1 MDIKITSI
9 GTVSN
14 RVSEKKDVSWG
25 EDISQIIL
33 DEKYRGGLSGLEDF
47 SHAVIVYYLDKANF
61 DIEKHLTRKPQN
73 REDMPLVGIFSQR
86 AKDRPNRLAMTAV
99 SIVSVEEDRLTVR
112 GLDRVREGQRR
123 RLEACMA
130 NWRRNRR
137 TIRPYWGKKCFFMVR
152 RMFFRRSRSS
162 VSRGVALGSSF
173 RKIWS
178 WAAVATRTQPAW
190 AQRSARSSSASVGRE
205 L

>member
-112 GLDRVREGQRR
+112 GLDAIDSTPVIDIKPYYPMYDCKNDARVPEWVE
-123 RLEACMA
+123 RLMEH
-130 NWRRNRR
+130 
-137 TIRPYWGKKCFFMVR
+137 YF
-152 RMFFRRSRSS
+152 
-162 VSRGVALGSSF
+162 
-173 RKIWS
+173 
-178 WAAVATRTQPAW
+178 
-190 AQRSARSSSASVGRE
+190 
-205 L
+205 